1 VTNNPA
7 DILVT
12 PFTDRE
18 MRLYAVFNVS
28 FLAALYLFYV
38 ITLSPALPTF
48 KLSCYTLFTVL
59 LAAEYWVVF
68 TRWET
73 FMRMGRPTLFFL
85 VFVEGV
91 LVLAIVFLLGHH
103 ATIYIFLLVFDGYTV
118 AVFTRRWQAV
128 LVVSVLTA
136 MAGSGYVMLWG
147 WREGLRTLSGDMF
160 WIVLAVTSAE
170 IYVRQWLQREQIEK
184 LHGSLED
191 AHEQLR
197 DYTQKAEE
205 VAVIRERARLAH
217 EIHDTLG
224 HTLTALDVQLS
235 LCARLPT
242 GRRAE
247 RDEIIERASGLVRNG
262 LTDLRRA
269 VKALKPAVLETL
281 TLSEALKALIHD
293 FQLKNNLH
301 VSCRVEGEPYSL
313 PQSHALLLYHGARE
327 ALTNV
332 LRHACGASSVEI
344 GLRFSPSSVHLTIKN
359 DFAACANNEHA
370 DDALQHGAG
379 AGLGGLAERVHG
391 LAGYFSAGANAEGN
405 FVVAIEL
412 PVV

>member
-1 VTNNPA
+1 MTNNPA

-18 MRLYAVFNVS
+18 MRLYAVFNALFLFALFS
-28 FLAALYLFYV
+28 FNIL
-38 ITLSPALPTF
+38 TLSPPLPGL
-48 KLSCYTLFTVL
+48 KLSLYALFTVL
-59 LAAEYWVVF
+59 LAGEYWIVF

-85 VFVEGV
+85 VFVEGA
-91 LVLAIVFLLGHH
+91 LVLAIVYLLGHH
-103 ATIYIFLLVFDGYTV
+103 ATIYIFLLVFDGYTT
-118 AVFTRRWQAV
+118 AVFTRRWQAAL
-128 LVVSVLTA
+128 LVGVLTA
-136 MAGSGYVMLWG
+136 MVGAGYVFLWG
-147 WREGLRTLSGDMF
+147 WREGLRALWGDMF
-160 WIVLAVTSAE
+160 WIALAVASAE

-184 LHGSLED
+184 LHGKLAG

-235 LCARLPT
+235 LCAHLPVGQRT
-242 GRRAE
+242 E
-247 RDEIIERASGLVRNG
+247 RDEIIERASGLVRSG

-293 FQLKNNLH
+293 FQSKNNLQ
-301 VSCRVEGEPYSL
+301 VSCQVEGEPYSL
-313 PQSHALLLYHGARE
+313 PQSHVLLLYHGARE
-327 ALTNV
+327 ALTNI
-332 LRHACGASSVEI
+332 LRHTRGASSLEMR
-344 GLRFSPSSVHLTIKN
+344 LRFNQSGVNLMVSNASSNGVKGKGSS
-359 DFAACANNEHA
+359 
-370 DDALQHGAG
+370 DDPLKGSG
-379 AGLGGLAERVHG
+379 TGLKSLAERAHDLG
-391 LAGYFSAGANAEGN
+391 GHFSAGESEEGN
-405 FVVAIEL
+405 FTVEIEL